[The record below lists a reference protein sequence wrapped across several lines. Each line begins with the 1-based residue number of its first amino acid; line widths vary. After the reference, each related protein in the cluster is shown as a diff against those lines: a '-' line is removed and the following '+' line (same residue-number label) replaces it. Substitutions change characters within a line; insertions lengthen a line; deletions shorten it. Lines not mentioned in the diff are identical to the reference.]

1 MSENSETCEIIA
13 GLKSTP
19 QELANMLI
27 EAVEDIEPYQ
37 LGIMFHNFCKDNQ
50 ADHKPDS
57 GDSGGSAVRCW
68 LSLFFL
74 SLSK

>member
-50 ADHKPDS
+50 ADHMSNHAPHTFEEMLVDWFM
-57 GDSGGSAVRCW
+57 SAV
-68 LSLFFL
+68 
-74 SLSK
+74 